1 MADST
6 LERTSYQRLAATR
19 RVERRRGF
27 RVRTN
32 FGAYDPTEL
41 VCFVHRCFFV
51 QFGNASCGYSH
62 GCPACVE
69 LIRNKVRRERG
80 NVTAEPVLF
89 PCLCRAVCRGVK
101 SGRYCKLR

>member
-41 VCFVHRCFFV
+41 VCPVHRCFFV
-51 QFGNASCGYSH
+51 KFGDARNFSH
-62 GCPACVE
+62 GCPVCVG
-69 LIRNKVRRERG
+69 LIRAKVRRERG
-80 NVTAEPVLF
+80 IVTAEPVLF

-101 SGRYCKLR
+101 SGRYCQLR